1 MWELDCEESWMPKNW
16 CFWTVVLE
24 KTLES
29 PLDCKE
35 IQPIHPKG
43 DQSWV
48 FIGRTDLKPKL
59 QYFGHLMLGVDS
71 LEKTLMV
78 GETGGRRRRGRQKIR
93 WLDGI
98 TDLMDLSFS
107 KLWELVIDREA
118 WRAAVHRVTK
128 SRIRLSDWTTLSFL
142 ISYWHFWSRPMCPFT
157 TPKLRG
163 YGQDIHSIS
172 STWSKML
179 PPICRTVCG
188 ILYSKCQRS
197 KQMQTHCIYK
207 I

>member
-1 MWELDCEESWMPKNW
+1 MGNWSGGSPFLD
-16 CFWTVVLE
+16 T
-24 KTLES
+24 
-29 PLDCKE
+29 
-35 IQPIHPKG
+35 
-43 DQSWV
+43 
-48 FIGRTDLKPKL
+48 
-59 QYFGHLMLGVDS
+59 
-71 LEKTLMV
+71 
-78 GETGGRRRRGRQKIR
+78 
-93 WLDGI
+93 
-98 TDLMDLSFS
+98 
-107 KLWELVIDREA
+107 LWELVVHASKLSQWGGRKLRFSPTSINTHWKIWIFTGRTVVEAPILWLPDVKVRAGSLKKTLMLGKTEGKRRRGWQKMRWWDSITNSMDMNLNKLWEMVKDREA

-142 ISYWHFWSRPMCPFT
+142 TSYWHFWSRPMCPFT

-197 KQMQTHCIYK
+197 KQMQTHCIHQ